1 MKHFWN
7 LFVITLWRKKLRF
20 KFTLLRFETSFNFS
34 CLLGDWQN
42 SDVEERLIRLE
53 KHVFG
58 KGDNHEW
65 HDHAV
70 KKIIM
75 DDDHSDINRD
85 GLIRFCHQTSSVS
98 IVLKLLWPIFP
109 APLQM

>member
-1 MKHFWN
+1 M
-7 LFVITLWRKKLRF
+7 RF

-65 HDHAV
+65 HVHAV

-85 GLIRFCHQTSSVS
+85 GFSIFEGGWLIRFCHQTSSML
-98 IVLKLLWPIFP
+98 IVLKLWWPIYP